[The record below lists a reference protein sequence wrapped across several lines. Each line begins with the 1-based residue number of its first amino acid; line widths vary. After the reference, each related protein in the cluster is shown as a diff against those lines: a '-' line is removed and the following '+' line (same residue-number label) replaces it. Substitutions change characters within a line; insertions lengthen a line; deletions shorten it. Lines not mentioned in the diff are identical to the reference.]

1 VLGVTVRLMS
11 DGELS
16 RLEVLRDLDQGRLM
30 TAAAAQLL
38 GLERRQV
45 FRLLKAYRTEG
56 PTGLISKRRGRP
68 GNRRKPAA
76 LRRAALAIIREWYW
90 DFGPTLAA
98 EKLREVHGITL
109 GRETLRQWMVEA
121 GLWLDRK
128 QRAKRVHQPR
138 YRRDCVGELVQVDGC
153 EHWWFADRGPQCT
166 LLVFVDDATSRLM
179 HLQFVES
186 ESTFAYFHAARAY
199 LEARGKPV
207 AFYSDKHG
215 VFRVNHHGALASD
228 GMTQFGRALHA
239 LNIDII
245 CANSSPAKG
254 RVERAHKTLQDRLVK
269 ELRLA
274 GASTLAEGNAL
285 LPAFIADYNARFAKP
300 PANAKDLH
308 RPLRA
313 GDDLEDAF
321 AWKEER
327 TLSQALTLQYD
338 KVIFIL
344 EPCDQAKAAIG
355 KRVTVVAHP
364 DGRLSIRYKG
374 VELVYRTFDK
384 LRQVDQGAIADNKR
398 LGPVLAMIR
407 DEQLRREPQHRSLK
421 APRRRDQRDARF
433 FKVG

>member
-1 VLGVTVRLMS
+1 VTSVAVLSMS
-11 DGELS
+11 DGELR
-16 RLEVLRDLDQGRLM
+16 RLEVLRDVDRGGLAVGV
-30 TAAAAQLL
+30 AAQLL
-38 GLERRQV
+38 GRSERQV
-45 FRLLKAYRTEG
+45 WRQLKAFRAEG
-56 PTGLISKRRGRP
+56 ASGLISKKRGRP
-68 GNRRKPAA
+68 SNRKTATA
-76 LRRAALAIIREWYW
+76 VRAAVLWIVRQNYA

-98 EKLREVHGITL
+98 EKLAGEHGFAFSS
-109 GRETLRQWMVEA
+109 ETLRKWMIAE

-128 QRAKRVHQPR
+128 QRRRRVHQPR
-138 YRRDCVGELVQVDGC
+138 PRRECVGELVQVDGC
-153 EHWWFADRGPQCT
+153 QHWWFEDRGPQCT

-199 LEARGKPV
+199 LEAWGKPV

-215 VFRVNHHGALASD
+215 VFRVNHPGALGGD

-274 GASTLAEGNAL
+274 GATTLAEGNAL
-285 LPAFIADYNARFAKP
+285 LPGFIADYNGRFAKP
-300 PANAKDLH
+300 PANSKDLH

-338 KVIFIL
+338 KVLFIL
-344 EPCDQAKAAIG
+344 EPSEQAKTAIG
-355 KRVTVVAHP
+355 KRVTVVDYP
-364 DGRLSIRYKG
+364 DGRLSIRYRG
-374 VELVYRTFDK
+374 VELAYRTFDK
-384 LRQVDQGAIADNKR
+384 IRQVDQGAIADNKR
-398 LGPVLAMIR
+398 LGPLLAMIR
-407 DEQLRREPQHRSLK
+407 DQQRRCEPGHRSQR
-421 APRRRDQRDARF
+421 APRRRDQRDARL